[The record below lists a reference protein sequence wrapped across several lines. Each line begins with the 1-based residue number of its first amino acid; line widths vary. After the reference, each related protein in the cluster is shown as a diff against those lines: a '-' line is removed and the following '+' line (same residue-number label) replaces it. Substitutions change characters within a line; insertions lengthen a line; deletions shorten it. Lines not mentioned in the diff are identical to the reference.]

1 MDLYF
6 KIIFFILGSVMGSFF
21 HVVATRL
28 SNNESI
34 IKPGSHCHICH
45 KKLKWYELI
54 PVLSYIIQV
63 YNS

>member
-6 KIIFFILGSVMGSFF
+6 KIIFFVLGSVMGSFF

-45 KKLKWYELI
+45 KKLNGFG
-54 PVLSYIIQV
+54 VSV
-63 YNS
+63 